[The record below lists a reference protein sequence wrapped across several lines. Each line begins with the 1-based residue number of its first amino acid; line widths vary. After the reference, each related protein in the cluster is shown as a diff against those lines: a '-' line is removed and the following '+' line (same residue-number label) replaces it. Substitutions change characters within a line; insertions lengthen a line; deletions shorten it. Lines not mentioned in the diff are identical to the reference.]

1 MASPREDAAQELNE
15 TCRFGAL
22 DEGPHCGKPTRMSD
36 KQGKTYWDVAFKKL
50 DLVDGTIKV
59 YSEKFILV
67 KWQTQFRDMPHQGQ
81 EVFKNVNAAKS
92 FLVKSF
98 VR

>member
-1 MASPREDAAQELNE
+1 MPSPRESVAQELYE
-15 TCRFGAL
+15 TCLFGGLNESYGASM
-22 DEGPHCGKPTRMSD
+22 GKRTD
-36 KQGKTYWDVAFKKL
+36 AKGKSYWDVSFCKART
-50 DLVDGTIKV
+50 VDGTVKV

>member
-1 MASPREDAAQELNE
+1 MSSPREDVAQELLE
-15 TCRFGAL
+15 TVVFGGL
-22 DEGPHCGKPTRMSD
+22 DEVYGASKEKRTDAKGKS
-36 KQGKTYWDVAFKKL
+36 YWDVSFCKART
-50 DLVDGTIKV
+50 VDGTVKV